1 MAEPVSGQVLPPEE
15 TEFGTV
21 HRFPIVE
28 RFKGEWA
35 SQVTYTADE
44 WLIHGIIPAASYAL
58 LIGRRGSA
66 KSFLALDIAFRG
78 ACGSHFF
85 GQKCETFGTI
95 YFVGEKKGR
104 FGKRVQAWI
113 KASRQPDPAV
123 MIVPRVPNVLLEADV
138 DDVIA
143 FIERQKPHFERRGA
157 PLRCIMLDTLVRS
170 IGGQSD
176 SDFEVAGTATE
187 AFQRIVDATGVTVMP
202 LHHMAKGLDQNT
214 GRGAGVWE
222 DAADSIIRIDRKPGE
237 DIRTITLSKQSDE
250 ADGLEFAF
258 GLDVIEV
265 GQDPQGRVVSS
276 CIIRKAALPDPGGFG
291 LTKTPKLSPAATMIM
306 SAYNRLMNE
315 GPKHPAPRVPGV
327 HGGMHAVT
335 PDDLRQKAYDI
346 GLGGPPPEESA
357 DAKAKGKHSDNRR
370 KAFTNGLE
378 GALTAGLLRTE
389 QGFIWDPKVRAGT
402 GS

>member
-1 MAEPVSGQVLPPEE
+1 MGEP
-15 TEFGTV
+15 TEFGVV
-21 HRFPIVE
+21 HHFPLVE
-28 RFKGEWA
+28 RFRGSWA
-35 SQVTYTADE
+35 SEVTFTSEE
-44 WLIHGIIPAASYAL
+44 WLIFGMVPAASYAL

-78 ACGSHFF
+78 ACGSNFF

-113 KASRQPDPAV
+113 KASGKADPAV
-123 MIVPRVPNVLLEADV
+123 MIVDKVPNVLLEQDV

-143 FIERQKPHFERRGA
+143 FIERQKPFFEARGV
-157 PLRCIMLDTLVRS
+157 PLRMVIFDTLVRS

-176 SDFEVAGTATE
+176 SDFEVAGVATE
-187 AFQRIVDATGVTVMP
+187 AFQRIVDQTGVTVMP
-202 LHHMAKGLDQNT
+202 LHHMAKSMDQTT

-258 GLDVIEV
+258 GLEVVEV
-265 GQDPQGRVVSS
+265 GEDDRGRVVSS
-276 CIIRKAALPDPGGFG
+276 CIIRKTAVPDPAGFG
-291 LTKTPKLSPAATMIM
+291 LTKAPRLSPAATMIM
-306 SAYNRLMNE
+306 SAFNRLMGD
-315 GPKHPAPRVPGV
+315 GPKHPAPLVPGV
-327 HGGMHAVT
+327 HRGMQAVT

-346 GLGGPPPEESA
+346 GLGGPPPEETA
-357 DAKAKGKHSDNRR
+357 DAKAKSKFSDNRR

-378 GALTAGLLRTE
+378 AAIAAGLLRTE
-389 QGFIWDPKVRAGT
+389 KGFIWDPKTKSGVAQ
-402 GS
+402 